1 MNFIAN
7 FNEKLIKKMYFYKTS
22 LNEDFNFKNFNSKKT
37 FVKDIFFENKFYKN
51 NSFLRK
57 ESLKNGVILKAIS
70 NSNIKIIKPVK
81 KANLKSKYI
90 TGVKSFLFKKKSESF
105 LIKWFFLFDC
115 FFSENELESN
125 IGSNSIYKTI
135 EAFKLL
141 RLLNSKLIGS
151 SFFNFKISVKIVFE
165 NKNISKLFLNNY
177 QC

>member
-7 FNEKLIKKMYFYKTS
+7 FNEKLIKKMYFYKIS
-22 LNEDFNFKNFNSKKT
+22 SIEDFNFKGFNSKKT
-37 FVKDIFFENKFYKN
+37 LVKDVFFENKFHRN
-51 NSFLRK
+51 TPFLKK
-57 ESLKNGVILKAIS
+57 ESLKNSVILKAIS
-70 NSNIKIIKPVK
+70 NSKIKIIKPIK
-81 KANLKSKYI
+81 KANFKSTCI
-90 TGVKSFLFKKKSESF
+90 TGVKSFLLKKESESF

-125 IGSNSIYKTI
+125 TGSNSVYKTI